1 MQAWII
7 WNQRKCVVHGG
18 NLKDPN
24 YLNKQAEEYLE
35 EFKQAQ
41 AHLKV
46 NRIKQTNYE
55 VWQPPPP
62 SAYKL
67 ILTL

>member
-1 MQAWII
+1 M
-7 WNQRKCVVHGG
+7 VHGG